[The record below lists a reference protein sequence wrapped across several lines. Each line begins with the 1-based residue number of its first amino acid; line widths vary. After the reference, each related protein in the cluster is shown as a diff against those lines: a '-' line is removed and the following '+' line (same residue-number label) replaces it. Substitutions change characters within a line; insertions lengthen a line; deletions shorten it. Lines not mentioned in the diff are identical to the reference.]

1 MQNSVLTLQPN
12 ATINTGGALEGSVG
26 GLSNGSFPGQMMP
39 NLGVAGAKGLSS
51 SISLNHSMSES
62 CSSKAEPE
70 NSLTV
75 ADVAELLH
83 AQYALITGARSM
95 DGCSLITFPDRNNF
109 QNLSDCDYQKLIY
122 YLTSVPS

>member
-1 MQNSVLTLQPN
+1 M
-12 ATINTGGALEGSVG
+12 ECSVG
-26 GLSNGSFPGQMMP
+26 GFSNGSLPGQMIP
-39 NLGVAGAKGLSS
+39 TLGAKGLSS

-62 CSSKAEPE
+62 CSAE

-83 AQYALITGARSM
+83 AQYAIITGARSM

>member
-1 MQNSVLTLQPN
+1 M
-12 ATINTGGALEGSVG
+12 
-26 GLSNGSFPGQMMP
+26 
-39 NLGVAGAKGLSS
+39 
-51 SISLNHSMSES
+51 
-62 CSSKAEPE
+62 
-70 NSLTV
+70 LTV

-83 AQYALITGARSM
+83 AQYAILTGARSL

>member
-1 MQNSVLTLQPN
+1 MDTASTHS
-12 ATINTGGALEGSVG
+12 G
-26 GLSNGSFPGQMMP
+26 GSFLGQP
-39 NLGVAGAKGLSS
+39 LNYAGKGLTS
-51 SISLNHSMSES
+51 SISLNQSLSES
-62 CSSKAEPE
+62 CSSKAE
-70 NSLTV
+70 NQLTV

-83 AQYALITGARSM
+83 AQYAIITGARSL